1 MATAA
6 DTRHVITDSDR
17 HRVAVIRVEVREP
30 PDDALLIEVL
40 EVGRL
45 PDGDR
50 LLGAATTTAGLCRII
65 ERWLLEITS
74 YGAPPEIGA
83 ES

>member
-1 MATAA
+1 MT
-6 DTRHVITDSDR
+6 TDSER

-30 PDDALLIEVL
+30 PDEALLIEVL

-45 PDGDR
+45 PRSDR
-50 LLGAATTTAGLCRII
+50 LLGAATTTTGVCHII
-65 ERWLLEITS
+65 ERWLREVAS
-74 YGAPPEIGA
+74 HRAPPGIGA